1 MEKESNETVVR
12 RNKKGTSNKDL
23 FKWPQQ
29 ELDDIDCIL
38 AANIFIQQKIRED
51 ASKVDDILACPE
63 DQEDDVWQYEQFRII
78 CSELNKLVAMLAP
91 VCECAVMCAP
101 KSTTFLCAA
110 HEPPKE
116 CDAMSYMNHTL
127 DSAASVLTSERH
139 FPSRVQIKPTSL
151 RQIPSIARRVYRVLA
166 HAYFLH
172 REVYDEFESEHHVC
186 ERFHKLA
193 VKYKLISQEQ
203 LVVPI
208 DS

>member
-1 MEKESNETVVR
+1 MHLKWMTFWLVLKIKRMMSGNTNNFGCRSVFVVVVMYY
-12 RNKKGTSNKDL
+12 L
-23 FKWPQQ
+23 F
-29 ELDDIDCIL
+29 ID
-38 AANIFIQQKIRED
+38 NP
-51 ASKVDDILACPE
+51 S
-63 DQEDDVWQYEQFRII
+63 II